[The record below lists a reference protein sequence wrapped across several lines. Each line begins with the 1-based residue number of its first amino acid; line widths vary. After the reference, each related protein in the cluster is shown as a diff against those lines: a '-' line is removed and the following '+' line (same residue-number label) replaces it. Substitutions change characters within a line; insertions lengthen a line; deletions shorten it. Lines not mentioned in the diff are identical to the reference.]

1 MMRKLF
7 LDFCLRRFSAAVGS
21 GGALEFSGVVVELN
35 RSEFIGNR
43 AGDGGLAISSL
54 GVLESINHTLF
65 ESNTEYCP
73 PGQYGYNTGEF
84 DDEVAIVQYP

>member
-1 MMRKLF
+1 M
-7 LDFCLRRFSAAVGS
+7 DFCVGRFSAADGS
-21 GGALEFSGVVVELN
+21 GGAFEFSGIVVALN
-35 RSEFIGNR
+35 GSEFVGNR

-73 PGQYGYNTGEF
+73 PGQYGYN
-84 DDEVAIVQYP
+84 EVVKVQYS